1 MQLARKRI
9 RRYLSKDTEIEIVG
23 ECNNGQQAIEAV
35 QQLKPQL
42 VFLDV
47 QMPETDGFEFVEA
60 IGSENLPTIIFVTA
74 HDKFALRAFEVN
86 AFDYLLKPF
95 SAERLEATLKRAKEQ
110 ILKQDNVSTDERLLA
125 LLNQLKGEE
134 KYLRR
139 ITVKER
145 GKIIFVVTDDVAFI
159 EAQGNYLE
167 LDTSEKSH
175 LIRMPLH
182 ELESKLDPNQFVRI
196 HRSTIVNIDQIKEM
210 HPLFNGD
217 QTVIMKSG
225 KKLTMTRNYRDNL
238 KNLLGNF

>member
-1 MQLARKRI
+1 MLLARKRI
-9 RRYLSKDTEIEIVG
+9 RRYLSKDSEIEIVG
-23 ECNNGQQAIEAV
+23 ECNNGQQAIEAFAE
-35 QQLKPQL
+35 LKPQL

-60 IGSENLPTIIFVTA
+60 IRGEELPTIIFVTA
-74 HDKFALRAFEVN
+74 HDQFAIRAFEVN

-110 ILKQDNVSTDERLLA
+110 ILKQDNVPTDERLLA
-125 LLNQLKGEE
+125 LLNELKGEE

-145 GKIIFVVTDDVAFI
+145 GKIIFVGVDEVNFV

-167 LDTSEKSH
+167 LDTGDNSH
-175 LIRMPLH
+175 LIRMRLH
-182 ELESKLDPNQFVRI
+182 QLEAKLNPQTFVRI

-238 KNLLGNF
+238 KSLLGNF